1 MSREGPE
8 GTRRITTTLLGGL
21 LTNMPILKKENSCD
35 DLESPY
41 WNKIITLLI
50 LLGFFLPC
58 PAYATRMP
66 GVMDYALL
74 ILVVSSIAGVA
85 VATVVTLI
93 LFLIFRR
100 KYSKKKYLKWWFV
113 ITLAFPILAMLVF
126 GIVLVT

>member
-1 MSREGPE
+1 
-8 GTRRITTTLLGGL
+8 
-21 LTNMPILKKENSCD
+21 MPLLKKETSCD

-58 PAYATRMP
+58 PAYATGMP

-74 ILVVSSIAGVA
+74 ILLVSFIAGVV

-93 LFLIFRR
+93 LFLIFKQ
-100 KYSKKKYLKWWFV
+100 KYSGKNYLKWWVV
-113 ITLAFPILAMLVF
+113 IALAFPILAMLVF
-126 GIVLVT
+126 GIVLAT